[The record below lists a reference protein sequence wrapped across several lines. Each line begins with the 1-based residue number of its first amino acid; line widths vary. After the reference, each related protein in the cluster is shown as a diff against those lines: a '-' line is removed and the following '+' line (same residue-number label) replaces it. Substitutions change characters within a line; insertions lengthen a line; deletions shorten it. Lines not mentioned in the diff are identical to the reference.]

1 MRQKRNAILSELLDR
16 IAFLGLAATSRS
28 TAIKD
33 DGVITLAE
41 HRHNPNV
48 PGRRRPPRR
57 RHEQDRFALS
67 FLLEIKTDIA
77 YVSRRHLTFM
87 NGSMFKVQCER
98 DRPFSLSF
106 EPETVNFRV
115 LARDGLASQAPMRNS
130 STRSNWMPDQEI
142 LQRGK
147 PTGAIPKG
155 HMLYVRNQKH
165 FAAGRQLGQTLRGS
179 HRCATAPAHIIV
191 SATENERRN
200 CYLGSLRESV
210 PSKTRILVTAKD
222 FHRAL
227 SRPDGIGQGHH
238 HVAMFAIK
246 LRVKCHGIVFDV
258 GANVTL
264 EPHVANFSF
273 GIS

>member
-1 MRQKRNAILSELLDR
+1 MVQ
-16 IAFLGLAATSRS
+16 
-28 TAIKD
+28 
-33 DGVITLAE
+33 
-41 HRHNPNV
+41 
-48 PGRRRPPRR
+48 
-57 RHEQDRFALS
+57 
-67 FLLEIKTDIA
+67 
-77 YVSRRHLTFM
+77 
-87 NGSMFKVQCER
+87 GSMFKVQCER

-246 LRVKCHGIVFDV
+246 VRVKCHGIVFDV

-264 EPHVANFSF
+264 KPRVANFSF
-273 GIS
+273 GISRDIPGSATKRSCSGTRGGDGDRYDQTRPRDGHRLHNLTAESETHRMAPGDS